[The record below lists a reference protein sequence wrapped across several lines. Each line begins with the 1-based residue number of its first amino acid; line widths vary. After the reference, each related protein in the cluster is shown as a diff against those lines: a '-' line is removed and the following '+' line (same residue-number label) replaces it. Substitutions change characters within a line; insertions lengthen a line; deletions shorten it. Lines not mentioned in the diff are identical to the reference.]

1 MNRTPRVQER
11 GSSPAPRERWMSIN
25 APTRHRKASARTCT
39 RQRDRAAHQVRKRS
53 RTRTKINRNI
63 RETTKKRDAERKK
76 ANDGDRLQRQNTTLL
91 TSRNS
96 HASFVLISS
105 VCPPI
110 LRNAGKFRYRRLR
123 LKRLQS
129 IHYAAARQR
138 KASTYLSIDI
148 LSTVFGISEE
158 SGHTMYHTIYL
169 SFPVTIANNSALSVH
184 VTGAS
189 FFAGRTLFLIKY
201 CHLD

>member
-76 ANDGDRLQRQNTTLL
+76 ANDGDRLQRQNIRC
-91 TSRNS
+91 SRHAILMRVSCLSVRFVRQSCAMQVNS
-96 HASFVLISS
+96 GIG
-105 VCPPI
+105 VCVSKGFSRSI
-110 LRNAGKFRYRRLR
+110 MLR
-123 LKRLQS
+123 LGRGKLQ
-129 IHYAAARQR
+129 
-138 KASTYLSIDI
+138 
-148 LSTVFGISEE
+148 
-158 SGHTMYHTIYL
+158 
-169 SFPVTIANNSALSVH
+169 
-184 VTGAS
+184 
-189 FFAGRTLFLIKY
+189 RT
-201 CHLD
+201 